1 MPQQPYSS
9 LDTIAFE
16 NAAVDYQLSQ
26 FIDEMLPCEVS
37 RVLVIYTG
45 GTIGMSNTQ
54 QHGYMPVPNFLA
66 ETLSK
71 QNRFHD
77 LPSLNTVF
85 GRLSRSNS
93 SANLESLPDSSLNK
107 HLDPAM
113 NNLMGHHTI
122 PPAQATLNGTASG
135 ATLAPNTPVNKIRI
149 PCFSHLPNSQG
160 KIPSLITPPS
170 LYGKRIRYSILEYDP
185 LLDSCNMTMTD
196 WVRIATDIEAN
207 YQLFDAF
214 IVLHGTDTMAY
225 TASALSFML
234 EDLGKTVIITGSQ
247 VPITEIRNDAI
258 DNLLGALTIAGHFV
272 IPEVSLYFGNKLY
285 RGNRSSKMD
294 AIDFNAFD
302 SPNLPPLVKVGINID
317 VNWAEVVRPTSLSRF
332 RSHKSMNPNVASL
345 RLFPGITETTIRTF
359 LAPPMQGVVL
369 ETYGAGNAPSTR
381 ADLIAALK
389 EACDRGVVIVNCTQC
404 KRGLVTDVYQTGK
417 VLYNAGVI
425 PGSDMTPE
433 CALTKLS
440 YLLGHNLP
448 IPKVREMMTKN
459 LRGELTVVQPRTRF
473 SYINRTHSLLQLL
486 FRAASNGLLSNHP
499 AAAVTAASIL
509 EKHRMQNG
517 LQHALGSSTPVQDT
531 TSQLADRLDLVNV
544 ASSLALKPIP
554 AISEEKIKRFRVSS
568 GSSDSSD
575 SELGSMQ
582 SDEVVSGTTDTNL
595 GVGPLSTEDQRWIE
609 KSLYPLLICGA
620 AGSGDLEGLKKLWE
634 VMADGQTNKAS
645 QNLGPGDK
653 PDGYASPGFLGGSAV
668 MGGDSVNLSYAD
680 WEGRT
685 PLHIAC
691 SAGHLHIV
699 HYLLSHGASIHTRDR
714 QDHTPLYDAATR
726 GNNVD
731 IVSLLRN
738 TGAHFNDSEVSD
750 LGWKLMIA
758 ATEGDLQ
765 KVTLI
770 AEAGYD
776 LNRALFDRRTVMHIV
791 AAEHR
796 HELVAFLLSKFP
808 EIDCSIQDRLGRT
821 CLDEAGGCDACK
833 QLFAAKLASK
843 LNDS

>member
-1 MPQQPYSS
+1 MHSIANPSDS

-26 FIDEMLPCEVS
+26 YIDEMLPCEVS

-45 GTIGMSNTQ
+45 GTIGMSNTKQ
-54 QHGYMPVPNFLA
+54 FGYVPVPNFLA
-66 ETLSK
+66 DTLSG
-71 QNRFHD
+71 QARFHD

-85 GRLSRSNS
+85 GRLSRTNS
-93 SANLESLPDSSLNK
+93 SVDLQFKPTTS
-107 HLDPAM
+107 AM
-113 NNLMGHHTI
+113 NGLFTHHTI
-122 PPAQATLNGTASG
+122 PPEHATLNGTASG
-135 ATLAPNTPVNKIRI
+135 ATLPPNTPVNKIRL

-207 YQLFDAF
+207 YQLFDSF

-272 IPEVSLYFGNKLY
+272 IPEVSLYFSNKLF
-285 RGNRSSKMD
+285 RGNRSSKLD

-317 VNWAEVVRPTSLSRF
+317 VNWSEVIRPTSLSRF
-332 RSHKSMNPNVASL
+332 RAHKYMNPNVASL

-359 LAPPMQGVVL
+359 LAPPIQGVVL

-404 KRGLVTDVYQTGK
+404 KRGLVTDAYQTGK

-425 PGSDMTPE
+425 PGNDMTPE

-448 IPKVREMMTKN
+448 IAKVREMITKN
-459 LRGELTVVQPRTRF
+459 MRGELTVIQPRTRF

-486 FRAASNGLLSNHP
+486 FRAASNGML
-499 AAAVTAASIL
+499 T
-509 EKHRMQNG
+509 QNG
-517 LQHALGSSTPVQDT
+517 RTLPGRVPTE
-531 TSQLADRLDLVNV
+531 SQLVEKQIEQVAQQLKQKTFHL
-544 ASSLALKPIP
+544 ASSE
-554 AISEEKIKRFRVSS
+554 SDT
-568 GSSDSSD
+568 SSDAGSAADDLTLSPGAD
-575 SELGSMQ
+575 SQ
-582 SDEVVSGTTDTNL
+582 L
-595 GVGPLSTEDQRWIE
+595 GVGSLSQEDQRWIE
-609 KSLYPLLICGA
+609 RSLYPLLICGA

-634 VMADGQTNKAS
+634 VMADGQGPNKVS
-645 QNLGPGDK
+645 QNLGP
-653 PDGYASPGFLGGSAV
+653 ASADNTRSSSPSFLGGTAV
-668 MGGDSVNLSYAD
+668 MGGDGIGMNSGD
-680 WEGRT
+680 WEGRS

-691 SAGHLHIV
+691 SAGHLDV
-699 HYLLSHGASIHTRDR
+699 VCFLLSHGASIHVRDR
-714 QDHTPLYDAATR
+714 LNHTPLYDAVTR
-726 GNNVD
+726 SNNMEV
-731 IVSLLRN
+731 VKVLRE

-758 ATEGDLQ
+758 ATEGDLPR
-765 KVTLI
+765 VSMI

-776 LNRALFDRRTVMHIV
+776 LNRPLFDQRTVMHIV

-796 HELVAFLLSKFP
+796 HEVLEYLLSKFP
-808 EIDCSIQDRLGRT
+808 EIDVTIKDRLGRT
-821 CLDEAGGCDACK
+821 CVDEAGDCESCRAS
-833 QLFAAKLASK
+833 FLARST
-843 LNDS
+843 

>member
-1 MPQQPYSS
+1 MQSTSVPSDS

-26 FIDEMLPCEVS
+26 YIDEMLPCEVS

-45 GTIGMSNTQ
+45 GTIGMSNTKQ
-54 QHGYMPVPNFLA
+54 FGYVPVPNFLA
-66 ETLSK
+66 DTLSG
-71 QNRFHD
+71 QARFHD

-85 GRLSRSNS
+85 GRLSRTNS
-93 SANLESLPDSSLNK
+93 SVDLQFKPQTS
-107 HLDPAM
+107 AM
-113 NNLMGHHTI
+113 NGLFTHNTI
-122 PPAQATLNGTASG
+122 PPEQATLNGTASG
-135 ATLAPNTPVNKIRI
+135 ATLPPNTPVNKIRI

-207 YQLFDAF
+207 YQLYDAF

-272 IPEVSLYFGNKLY
+272 IPEVCLYFSNKLF
-285 RGNRSSKMD
+285 RGNRSSKLD

-317 VNWAEVVRPTSLSRF
+317 VNWSEVIRPTSLSRF
-332 RSHKSMNPNVASL
+332 RAHKSMNPNVASL
-345 RLFPGITETTIRTF
+345 RLFPGITETTIKTF
-359 LAPPMQGVVL
+359 LAPPIQGVVL

-404 KRGLVTDVYQTGK
+404 KRGLVTDAYQTGK

-425 PGSDMTPE
+425 PGNDMTPE

-448 IPKVREMMTKN
+448 IAKVREMMTKN
-459 LRGELTVVQPRTRF
+459 MRGELTVIQPRTRF

-486 FRAASNGLLSNHP
+486 FRAASNGLL
-499 AAAVTAASIL
+499 T
-509 EKHRMQNG
+509 QNG
-517 LQHALGSSTPVQDT
+517 QPRSAGALTEGQLMEKEIGQVAQQLKQKTFHLASNESDT
-531 TSQLADRLDLVNV
+531 
-544 ASSLALKPIP
+544 
-554 AISEEKIKRFRVSS
+554 
-568 GSSDSSD
+568 SSDAGSGAEDITLPAGAD
-575 SELGSMQ
+575 SQ
-582 SDEVVSGTTDTNL
+582 QL
-595 GVGPLSTEDQRWIE
+595 GVGSLSQEDQRWIE
-609 KSLYPLLICGA
+609 RSLYPLLVCGA

-634 VMADGQTNKAS
+634 VMADGQGPNKVS
-645 QNLGPGDK
+645 QNLGSASNDK
-653 PDGYASPGFLGGSAV
+653 TRSSSPSFLGGTAV
-668 MGGDSVNLSYAD
+668 MGGDGIGLNSGD
-680 WEGRT
+680 WEGRS

-691 SAGHLHIV
+691 SAGHLDV
-699 HYLLSHGASIHTRDR
+699 VCFLLSHGASIHVRDR
-714 QDHTPLYDAATR
+714 LNHTPLYDAVTR
-726 GNNVD
+726 SNNLEV
-731 IVSLLRN
+731 VKVLRE

-758 ATEGDLQ
+758 ATEGDLPR
-765 KVTLI
+765 VSMI

-776 LNRALFDRRTVMHIV
+776 LNRPLFDQRTVMHIV

-796 HELVAFLLSKFP
+796 HAVLEYLLGRFP
-808 EIDCSIQDRLGRT
+808 EIDVTIKDRLGRT
-821 CLDEAGGCDACK
+821 CVDEAGDCESCR
-833 QLFAAKLASK
+833 AAFLKKAST
-843 LNDS
+843 

>member
-1 MPQQPYSS
+1 MQSFANPSDS

-16 NAAVDYQLSQ
+16 NAAVDHQLSQ
-26 FIDEMLPCEVS
+26 YIDEMLPCEVS

-45 GTIGMSNTQ
+45 GTIGMSNTKQ
-54 QHGYMPVPNFLA
+54 FGYVPVPNFLA
-66 ETLSK
+66 DTLSG
-71 QNRFHD
+71 QARFHD

-85 GRLSRSNS
+85 GRLSRTNS
-93 SANLESLPDSSLNK
+93 SVDLQFKPQTS
-107 HLDPAM
+107 AM
-113 NNLMGHHTI
+113 NGLFTQHTI
-122 PPAQATLNGTASG
+122 PPECATLNGTASG
-135 ATLAPNTPVNKIRI
+135 ATLPPNTPVNKIRI

-207 YQLFDAF
+207 YQLYDSF

-272 IPEVSLYFGNKLY
+272 IPEVSLYFSNKLF
-285 RGNRSSKMD
+285 RGNRSSKLD

-317 VNWAEVVRPTSLSRF
+317 VNWSEVIRPTSLSRF
-332 RSHKSMNPNVASL
+332 RAHKSMNPNVASL

-359 LAPPMQGVVL
+359 LAPPIQGVVL

-404 KRGLVTDVYQTGK
+404 KRGLVTDAYQTGK

-425 PGSDMTPE
+425 PGNDLTPE

-448 IPKVREMMTKN
+448 IAKVREMMTKN
-459 LRGELTVVQPRTRF
+459 MRGELTVIQPRTRF

-486 FRAASNGLLSNHP
+486 FRAASNGLL
-499 AAAVTAASIL
+499 T
-509 EKHRMQNG
+509 QNG
-517 LQHALGSSTPVQDT
+517 QSLPGRAPTEGQLVEKKIEQVAQQFKKKTFHLASNESDT
-531 TSQLADRLDLVNV
+531 
-544 ASSLALKPIP
+544 
-554 AISEEKIKRFRVSS
+554 
-568 GSSDSSD
+568 SSDAGSGVEDLTLPPGAD
-575 SELGSMQ
+575 SQ
-582 SDEVVSGTTDTNL
+582 L
-595 GVGPLSTEDQRWIE
+595 GVGSLSQEDQRWIE
-609 KSLYPLLICGA
+609 RSLYPLLICGA

-634 VMADGQTNKAS
+634 VIADGQAPNKVS
-645 QNLGPGDK
+645 QNLGP
-653 PDGYASPGFLGGSAV
+653 ASTDNTRSSSPSFLGGTAV
-668 MGGDSVNLSYAD
+668 MGGDGIGMNSGD
-680 WEGRT
+680 WEGRS

-691 SAGHLHIV
+691 SAGHLDV
-699 HYLLSHGASIHTRDR
+699 VCFLLSHGASIHVRDR
-714 QDHTPLYDAATR
+714 LNHTPLYDAVTR
-726 GNNVD
+726 SNNLEV
-731 IVSLLRN
+731 VKVLRE

-758 ATEGDLQ
+758 ATEGDLPR
-765 KVTLI
+765 VSMI

-776 LNRALFDRRTVMHIV
+776 LNRPLFDQRTVMHIA

-796 HELVAFLLSKFP
+796 HAVLEYLLNKFP
-808 EIDCSIQDRLGRT
+808 EIDVTIKDRLGRT
-821 CLDEAGGCDACK
+821 CVDEAGDCESCH
-833 QLFAAKLASK
+833 ASFLTK
-843 LNDS
+843 ST

>member
-1 MPQQPYSS
+1 MQQPADS

-37 RVLVIYTG
+37 RVLIIYTG
-45 GTIGMSNTQ
+45 GTIGMSNTA
-54 QHGYMPVPNFLA
+54 QHGYIPVPNFLA

-71 QNRFHD
+71 QARFHD

-85 GRLSRSNS
+85 GRLSRTNS
-93 SANLESLPDSSLNK
+93 SVDLESLPNNTALNK

-113 NNLMGHHTI
+113 NGLLRKHTI
-122 PPAQATLNGTASG
+122 PPEHATINGTSSG

-207 YQLFDAF
+207 YELYDAF

-272 IPEVSLYFGNKLY
+272 IPEVSLYFGNKLF

-317 VNWAEVVRPTSLSRF
+317 VDWSEVVRPTSLSRF
-332 RSHKSMNPNVASL
+332 RAHKSMNPNVASL
-345 RLFPGITETTIRTF
+345 RLFPGITDTTIRTF
-359 LAPPMQGVVL
+359 LAPPIQGVVL

-389 EACDRGVVIVNCTQC
+389 EACDRGVIIVNCTQC

-425 PGSDMTPE
+425 PGNDMTPE

-459 LRGELTVVQPRTRF
+459 LRGELTVIQPRTRF

-486 FRAASNGLLSNHP
+486 FRAASNGLLTKNVGP
-499 AAAVTAASIL
+499 ATVSSVTQGGKMDLVTVRDLRQGKPLERQLL
-509 EKHRMQNG
+509 EK
-517 LQHALGSSTPVQDT
+517 
-531 TSQLADRLDLVNV
+531 
-544 ASSLALKPIP
+544 KI
-554 AISEEKIKRFRVSS
+554 EEAANQMESRKFTVGTGEDSDA
-568 GSSDSSD
+568 SSDSD
-575 SELGSMQ
+575 SAASEADKVKLPVKVPPAVDGA
-582 SDEVVSGTTDTNL
+582 DV
-595 GVGPLSTEDQRWIE
+595 GVGPLSNEDQRWIE
-609 KSLYPLLICGA
+609 RSLYPLLICGA
-620 AGSGDLEGLKKLWE
+620 AGSGDLEGLQKLWE
-634 VMADGQTNKAS
+634 VMVDGQGPSKVS
-645 QNLGPGDK
+645 QNVRLGSQ
-653 PDGYASPGFLGGSAV
+653 DGGGRTPSPGYLGGTPV
-668 MGGDSVNLSYAD
+668 VGGDGISLNNAD
-680 WEGRT
+680 WEGRS

-691 SAGHLHIV
+691 SAGHLDV
-699 HYLLSHGASIHTRDR
+699 VVFLLSHGASIHVRDR
-714 QDHTPLYDAATR
+714 LNHTPLYDAVTR
-726 GNNVD
+726 GDSLEV
-731 IVSLLRN
+731 VKLLRE
-738 TGAHFNDSEVSD
+738 TGAHFNDSEVAD

-758 ATEGDLQ
+758 ATEGDRNR
-765 KVTLI
+765 VALI

-776 LNRALFDRRTVMHIV
+776 LNRPLFDQRTVMHIV

-796 HELVAFLLSKFP
+796 HELVEYLLNNFP
-808 EIDCSIQDRLGRT
+808 DIDLAIKDRLGRT
-821 CLDEAGGCDACK
+821 CVDDAGDCDACSS
-833 QLFAAKLASK
+833 LFRARPVA
-843 LNDS
+843 